1 MLMRT
6 EQGVRVVSDWSPT
19 RIGQAYLPPC
29 PRQGEGM
36 DQIQAG
42 SLKRK
47 PLANLVPTPVPMLDT
62 VERLVDFLNG

>member
-6 EQGVRVVSDWSPT
+6 EEGVRVVADWSPAL
-19 RIGQAYLPPC
+19 IGRAYLPAP

-36 DQIQAG
+36 DWIQAG
-42 SLKRK
+42 LLRRK
-47 PLANLVPTPVPMLDT
+47 PLANLTPIKVPVLDT

>member
-6 EQGVRVVSDWSPT
+6 EQGVRVVADWSPT
-19 RIGQAYLPPC
+19 RIGQAYLPAP

-36 DQIQAG
+36 DWIQAG
-42 SLKRK
+42 LLKRK
-47 PLANLVPTPVPMLDT
+47 PLANLTPIKVPVLDT